1 MSLKKLEKIHF
12 LINVN
17 KKAEAKIKKIH
28 LDKSG
33 KLIISL
39 LFSIFLFF
47 VIFKSSQYIFNDL
60 IIFSLYVFDFIL
72 GATSLFFINI
82 QMSKEEKYSLKIE
95 NLKKEYKAI
104 LDNDKDSLFN
114 ELKSNEL
121 EQYNEDVIYDVLDI
135 KRNEFYNHALNE
147 SLSKLFEETIELD
160 NIMNKSSETITNN

>member
-12 LINVN
+12 LIKIN

-28 LDKSG
+28 LDKG
-33 KLIISL
+33 FKLAISL

-72 GATSLFFINI
+72 GAISLFFINI
-82 QMSKEEKYSLKIE
+82 QMSKEGKYSLKIE
-95 NLKKEYKAI
+95 TLKKEYKAI

-114 ELKSNEL
+114 ELKSNGA
-121 EQYNEDVIYDVLDI
+121 EQYNEDVVYDVLDI
-135 KRNEFYNHALNE
+135 KRNELYNSALNE
-147 SLSKLFEETIELD
+147 SLSTLFKETIELD
-160 NIMNKSSETITNN
+160 NIMNESSETITNN